1 MTVEER
7 DRNVSRPAPLRE
19 MFHLEHFSRF
29 YKMYVPVSIL
39 MGVVCGLSM
48 VAFHLLI
55 VTSTHMLSWIPI
67 YIAPLIGGI
76 LSGGFIYLGVREIE
90 GSGISKAIELT
101 HDPGELHTR
110 TVLTKMVASSVS
122 IGSGN
127 RCPKLVQ
134 SWTSMSLTD
143 VRFLLHRGC
152 FLLILKN

>member
-1 MTVEER
+1 MTVREGDKNE
-7 DRNVSRPAPLRE
+7 SGPALLRE

-39 MGVVCGLSM
+39 MGIACGLSM

-55 VTSTHMLSWIPI
+55 VTSTHVLSWIPV
-67 YIAPLIGGI
+67 YITPLIGGI

-110 TVLTKMVASSVS
+110 TVLTKMVATSVS

-127 RCPKLVQ
+127 RCPKPRQ
-134 SWTSMSLTD
+134 SWTSRS
-143 VRFLLHRGC
+143 
-152 FLLILKN
+152 